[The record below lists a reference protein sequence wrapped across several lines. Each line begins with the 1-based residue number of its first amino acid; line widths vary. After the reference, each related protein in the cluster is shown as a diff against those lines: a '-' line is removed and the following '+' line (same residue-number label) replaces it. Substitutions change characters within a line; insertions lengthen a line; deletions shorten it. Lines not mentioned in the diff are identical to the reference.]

1 MNQARNRRQSA
12 SYPRSSAV
20 PRPWSCWRKFAAR
33 WRPQRRS
40 PTSTTSG
47 QFGLLQNLVGIML
60 PVQFRPSL
68 SQRAVVGQKHH
79 MAFHRRHS
87 AAIELFVTVSQS
99 GSVQLTACRQ
109 VGEQYRSRRDS

>member
-1 MNQARNRRQSA
+1 
-12 SYPRSSAV
+12 
-20 PRPWSCWRKFAAR
+20 
-33 WRPQRRS
+33 
-40 PTSTTSG
+40 
-47 QFGLLQNLVGIML
+47 
-60 PVQFRPSL
+60 
-68 SQRAVVGQKHH
+68 VVGQKHH